1 MPRLSDDELQTAPQQ
16 LPGWAVAQGALEK
29 SFSFYTF
36 GDAIAFVNRVAD
48 LAEDMGHY
56 PLLQVAGAT
65 VTLRLLTPQEGGV
78 TERDIYL
85 ARRINA
91 LRGR

>member
-1 MPRLSDDELQTAPQQ
+1 MPRLTDQELQRAPSQVA
-16 LPGWAVAQGALEK
+16 GWRAVQGALECQLI
-29 SFSFYTF
+29 FSTF

-48 LAEDMGHY
+48 AAEDAEHY
-56 PLLQVAGAT
+56 PQISVVETT
-65 VTLRLLTPQEGGV
+65 VTLRLFTPWEQGV

-91 LRGR
+91 LLGR